1 MKLLPLQMLMDL
13 GPAVYTEDFERNFLT
28 QAAEFYQ
35 VGTTEEQF

>member
-35 VGTTEEQF
+35 VGTREEQF

>member
-1 MKLLPLQMLMDL
+1 MDL

-35 VGTTEEQF
+35 VGRKRSTWAQQQAA